1 MKHTLLRLVM
11 VAVVSALAI
20 AQAQTSA
27 PQQQAPAER
36 SSPAA
41 AGSQTGVALQPG
53 TLIYAELSKSI
64 DSKKAKAGD
73 PVIAKS
79 TQAVLSHGS
88 IAIPRGAKLV
98 GHLTTAKAHTKDQPQ
113 AELGIVFDR
122 AELKDGT
129 QVPLTSASIQAIG
142 RLSSAPGLDASS
154 TADSSMGSSPS
165 MGGGGISGGS
175 RVGGSMGGMN
185 SPIGVSPYPNPS
197 GAGTDPGA
205 ATPAPSTAGGERL
218 NASSRGVIGMSG
230 VTLQSGPNGSVVAA
244 DQKNVK
250 LDGGTELVLRVSQ

>member
-1 MKHTLLRLVM
+1 
-11 VAVVSALAI
+11 
-20 AQAQTSA
+20 
-27 PQQQAPAER
+27 
-36 SSPAA
+36 
-41 AGSQTGVALQPG
+41 
-53 TLIYAELSKSI
+53 
-64 DSKKAKAGD
+64 
-73 PVIAKS
+73 
-79 TQAVLSHGS
+79 
-88 IAIPRGAKLV
+88 
-98 GHLTTAKAHTKDQPQ
+98 HLTTAKAHTKDQPQ

-175 RVGGSMGGMN
+175 MGGMN
-185 SPIGVSPYPNPS
+185 SPIGGSPYPNPS

-230 VTLQSGPNGSVVAA
+230 VTLQSVPNGSVVAA